1 MMLMADVDREEVVH
15 NLFLQLTWW
24 TLEST
29 KMPEP
34 MGYLSG
40 DWYVEELKVAKRE
53 ELLMLRL
60 MKAAYMKC
68 TPNCTKLSI

>member
-1 MMLMADVDREEVVH
+1 
-15 NLFLQLTWW
+15 
-24 TLEST
+24 
-29 KMPEP
+29 MPEP

-60 MKAAYMKC
+60 MKAAGSGVR
-68 TPNCTKLSI
+68 TFF